1 MIKNIVFDIGNVLTY
16 YTWESHIHSFG
27 FSEAV
32 RERVIRATVKSEAWN
47 EFDRGVLNDE
57 EVSGLLV
64 QNDPGVEKE
73 IRRMM
78 ENVGGLVS
86 KADYAIPWIQELKG
100 KGYHVYY
107 LSNFSFKAEKECSH
121 ALDFMPYMD
130 GGILSCKEKLIK
142 PQPEIY
148 ARLLEIYDLIADE
161 CVFLDDLDVNVRA
174 AKAAGLHGILF
185 TTREAALRE
194 LAELGVK

>member
-57 EVSGLLV
+57 EVIGLLV

-174 AKAAGLHGILF
+174 AKAEIGRASC
-185 TTREAALRE
+185 RER
-194 LAELGVK
+194 V

>member
-16 YTWESHIHSFG
+16 YTWEAHIHSFG
-27 FSEAV
+27 FPEAV
-32 RERVIRATVKSEAWN
+32 CGRVIRATVKSQAWN
-47 EFDRGVLNDE
+47 EFDRGVLSDE
-57 EVSGLLV
+57 AVIGLLV

-78 ENVGGLVS
+78 EHVGGLVS

-107 LSNFSFKAEKECSH
+107 LSNFSFKAERECSH

-130 GGILSCKEKLIK
+130 GGILSCKEKFIK

-148 ARLLEIYDLIADE
+148 ARLLEKYDLNAEE
-161 CVFLDDLDVNVRA
+161 CVFLDDLEVNVQA
-174 AKAAGLHGILF
+174 AKAAGFHGIVF
-185 TTREAALRE
+185 TTKEAAVQA

>member
-47 EFDRGVLNDE
+47 EFDRGVLDDE
-57 EVSGLLV
+57 EVIGLLV

>member
-16 YTWESHIHSFG
+16 YTWEAHIHSFG
-27 FSEAV
+27 FSESV

-47 EFDRGVLNDE
+47 EFDRGALNDE
-57 EVSGLLV
+57 EVIGLLV
-64 QNDPGVEKE
+64 QNDPGVETE

-174 AKAAGLHGILF
+174 AKDAGLHGILF
-185 TTREAALRE
+185 TTKEAALRE
-194 LAELGVK
+194 LAELGVE

>member
-57 EVSGLLV
+57 EVIGLLV

>member
-57 EVSGLLV
+57 EVIGLLV

-194 LAELGVK
+194 LAELGVE

>member
-32 RERVIRATVKSEAWN
+32 RERVIRATVKSEAWT

-57 EVSGLLV
+57 EVIGLLV

>member
-16 YTWESHIHSFG
+16 YTWESHIRSFG

-57 EVSGLLV
+57 EVIGLLV
-64 QNDPGVEKE
+64 QNDPGVETE

-148 ARLLEIYDLIADE
+148 ARLLEIYDLVADE

-194 LAELGVK
+194 LAELGVE